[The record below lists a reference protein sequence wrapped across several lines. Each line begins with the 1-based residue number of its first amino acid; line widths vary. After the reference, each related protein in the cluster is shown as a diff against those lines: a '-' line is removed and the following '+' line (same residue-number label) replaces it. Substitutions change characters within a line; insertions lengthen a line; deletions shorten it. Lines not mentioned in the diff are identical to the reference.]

1 LLIAQVTDIHLGFD
15 RDDPAEFNRKRLD
28 QVLRQ
33 LNNGPNRPDLLIVTG
48 DLTEHGAPASYRQL
62 ADAFSICSFPVH
74 MGLGNHDIRS
84 NFTAQFPEVPVA
96 DGFVQYALEAS
107 GVRVL
112 MLDTLEEGRHG
123 GAFCDT
129 RAKWLRSTLAQD
141 RNTPTIIAM
150 HHPPVE
156 IGIAWMNTD
165 PKEQWVSNF
174 TRAIE
179 DAPNVKGIICGHVH
193 RSIAVPWQG
202 TSVAICSSTAPQV
215 ALDLNPIDPENPDD
229 RPMIVA
235 DQPGYALHLWNGR
248 ELVSH
253 FDSAGERAVLAKYDD
268 RLQALI
274 KQLTVER
281 PN

>member
-28 QVLRQ
+28 QVLRH

-107 GVRVL
+107 GVRIL

-235 DQPGYALHLWNGR
+235 DQPAYALHLWNGR

>member
-1 LLIAQVTDIHLGFD
+1 
-15 RDDPAEFNRKRLD
+15 
-28 QVLRQ
+28 
-33 LNNGPNRPDLLIVTG
+33 
-48 DLTEHGAPASYRQL
+48 
-62 ADAFSICSFPVH
+62 

-96 DGFVQYALEAS
+96 DGFVQYALEAG

-156 IGIAWMNTD
+156 IGIAWMNTHAE
-165 PKEQWVSNF
+165 EQWVSNF

-235 DQPGYALHLWNGR
+235 DQPAYALHLWNGR

-253 FDSAGERAVLAKYDD
+253 FDSAGDRAVLAKYDD

-274 KQLTVER
+274 KQLIVER

>member
-84 NFTAQFPEVPVA
+84 NFTAQFPEVPLA

-235 DQPGYALHLWNGR
+235 DQPAYALHLWNGR

-253 FDSAGERAVLAKYDD
+253 FDSAGDRAVLAKYDD

>member
-1 LLIAQVTDIHLGFD
+1 MLIAQVTDIHLGFD

-253 FDSAGERAVLAKYDD
+253 FDSAGDRAVLAKYDD